1 MNYENHDKLNLQ
13 HFHVFQYFFIIFFAY
28 IKITKDLSA
37 KYYQNNK
44 ERLPKKARERYEV
57 FLKKKRKNN
66 NMIVTVQKSTRT

>member
-1 MNYENHDKLNLQ
+1 M
-13 HFHVFQYFFIIFFAY
+13 
-28 IKITKDLSA
+28 TKDLPA

-66 NMIVTVQKSTRT
+66 NMIVTVQKSTRR